1 VKKHIRDKLKS
12 IKIGCPRKMQ
22 SSYMNKVNPN
32 ARQNNARHPE
42 KQIDYYNIFRYYRN
56 PAKES

>member
-1 VKKHIRDKLKS
+1 
-12 IKIGCPRKMQ
+12 MQ

-56 PAKES
+56 PAKESWSSLIYHKQLFTAKV